1 MHSMNDLDITF
12 DAFELSVTNQT
23 MYDFGSELLELYED
37 GYTVDDVVEYG
48 EWKLECDDVFS
59 SF

>member
-12 DAFELSVTNQT
+12 EAFELSVTNQT
-23 MYDFGSELLELYED
+23 TYDFGTELLELYDD
-37 GYTVDDVVEYG
+37 GYTVDDAVEFG
-48 EWKLECDDVFS
+48 EWKLEHEDLFS

>member
-1 MHSMNDLDITF
+1 MNDLDITF

-23 MYDFGSELLELYED
+23 CYDFGTELLELYED
-37 GYTVDDVVEYG
+37 GYTVDDAVEFG

>member
-12 DAFELSVTNQT
+12 DAFELAVTNQT
-23 MYDFGSELLELYED
+23 TYDFGTELLELYDD
-37 GYTVDDVVEYG
+37 GYTVDDAVEFG

>member
-1 MHSMNDLDITF
+1 MNELDITF
-12 DAFELSVTNQT
+12 DTFRSEVLNSTSYPFEDAQLQEF
-23 MYDFGSELLELYED
+23 YDD
-37 GYTVDDVVEYG
+37 GYTVDDAVEFG

>member
-23 MYDFGSELLELYED
+23 MYAFGSELLELYED
-37 GYTVDDVVEYG
+37 GYTVDDAVEYG
-48 EWKLECDDVFS
+48 EWKLECDDVFA